1 MNPISDI
8 EAAVAVLNEHR
19 FRDCDSWYVYEA
31 NGISMINGNGT
42 FLSVGAEE
50 NAIAI
55 ANSLVLAE
63 RCAELE
69 AKQIKLWECPACG
82 FGFDARHEDEG
93 GGYSCPSCRQDELEA
108 ELAKYKKLSEPV
120 WP

>member
-1 MNPISDI
+1 MQPITDI
-8 EAAVAVLNEHR
+8 TAAVAVLNEHR

-69 AKQIKLWECPACG
+69 TLLAECKGKPHSSKFNELSHKDQIEMLRAVIRVQPPSAAADCEPP
-82 FGFDARHEDEG
+82 HET
-93 GGYSCPSCRQDELEA
+93 
-108 ELAKYKKLSEPV
+108 
-120 WP
+120 